1 MAISLASISKTNGIK
16 APRILIYGTHGI
28 GKTTFAAG
36 APNPIF
42 LFTEDGAG
50 QLELNSF
57 PLLTSYFDVIQALAA
72 LYNEEHNFQTVV
84 LDSLDH
90 LEPLI
95 WSHTAQQCNKDSIE
109 DFGYGKGYMEA
120 LRYWRE
126 ILGWL
131 DALRNQ
137 KGMIYILT
145 AHTHIKRFDSPE
157 TDSYDRYQ
165 IKLNDKAS
173 GLVQESVDCVLFC
186 NYQVNINKADV
197 GFGKEKARGISTGQ
211 RLIHTVEKPAYIAK
225 NRFNLPEKM
234 PLSWEA
240 FTNALNPQ
248 PSV

>member
-1 MAISLASISKTNGIK
+1 AGKAS
-16 APRILIYGTHGI
+16 
-28 GKTTFAAG
+28 
-36 APNPIF
+36 
-42 LFTEDGAG
+42 
-50 QLELNSF
+50 
-57 PLLTSYFDVIQALAA
+57 V
-72 LYNEEHNFQTVV
+72 
-84 LDSLDH
+84 
-90 LEPLI
+90 
-95 WSHTAQQCNKDSIE
+95 E
-109 DFGYGKGYMEA
+109 DFGYGKGYTEA
-120 LRYWRE
+120 QKYWRE
-126 ILGWL
+126 ILNLL
-131 DALRNQ
+131 DRLRNE
-137 KGMIYILT
+137 KNIAYILT
-145 AHTHIKRFDSPE
+145 AHAHIKRFDSPE